1 MATKPQDHS
10 SASSPRETRDS
21 FESKNAN
28 AEANTEYASGLIPLL
43 WLGIPFVLIL
53 IYGYLS

>member
-1 MATKPQDHS
+1 MATKPQNHS
-10 SASSPRETRDS
+10 NAGSPCETLDS
-21 FESKNAN
+21 FESRNAD

-53 IYGYLS
+53 IYGYFS